1 MLKQMSGYVTNFII
15 ITTCLKK
22 SDTVIDLGTGYGE
35 EALYLHDKA
44 PNSLLV

>member
-1 MLKQMSGYVTNFII
+1 MP
-15 ITTCLKK
+15 KK

-44 PNSLLV
+44 PNLNFYGVEIQP